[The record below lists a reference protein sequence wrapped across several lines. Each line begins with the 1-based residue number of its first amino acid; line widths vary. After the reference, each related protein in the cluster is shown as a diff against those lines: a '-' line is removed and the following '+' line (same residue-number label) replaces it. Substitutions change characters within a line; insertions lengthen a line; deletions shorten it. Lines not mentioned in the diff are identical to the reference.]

1 MILGYQGFLYWKRW
15 GGWGE
20 SLHQPKIY
28 VLPPTPT
35 PPPPRPKVN
44 LPPPPLATKFF
55 FPIRAFFH
63 GH

>member
-15 GGWGE
+15 GDGGSPST
-20 SLHQPKIY
+20 SLKFTY
-28 VLPPTPT
+28 FL
-35 PPPPRPKVN
+35 PPPPPSPPKVN
-44 LPPPPLATKFF
+44 LPPPPLETKFF